1 MRQALFCLVLA
12 LLAGPVQADLTLVQ
26 KVEGGGGPGGDVTV
40 RIKGDKARIDVSP
53 QITTIVDG
61 KTGEVLTLMKDQKAV
76 VRISADKMKAAADM
90 INKFADK
97 KALTTPPKPKPTGRK
112 EVVNGYEAEE
122 YTVETPLFKAAYW
135 LAPSY
140 PNGAAILKQLQAVK
154 SDFWNSA
161 KTNVPDYREFPALPI
176 KTIMDLGT
184 SKMTTALVSAKDDPL
199 ADSDFAVPGDFH
211 EVNVPDLGG
220 SLQQDKVKAGTTSSP
235 RP

>member
-1 MRQALFCLVLA
+1 MRQALLCLVIA
-12 LLAGPVQADLTLVQ
+12 LLAKSANADLTLVQ
-26 KVEGGGGPGGDVTV
+26 KVEGTGGPGSDVTV
-40 RIKGDKARIDVSP
+40 RIKGEKARIDATP

-90 INKFADK
+90 ISKFTDK
-97 KALTTPPKPKPTGRK
+97 KTSAGPSKPRPTGRK
-112 EVVNGYEAEE
+112 EVINGYEAEE

-135 LAPSY
+135 VAPQY

-154 SDFWNSA
+154 SDIWNSA

-176 KTIMDLGT
+176 KTIIDLGT
-184 SKMTTALVSAKDDPL
+184 SKMTTTLVSAKEDPL
-199 ADSDFAVPGDFH
+199 ADSEFAVPADFK
-211 EVNVPDLGG
+211 EVPVPDMGG
-220 SLQQDKVKAGTTSSP
+220 LVPSGKTEAGPTSSP